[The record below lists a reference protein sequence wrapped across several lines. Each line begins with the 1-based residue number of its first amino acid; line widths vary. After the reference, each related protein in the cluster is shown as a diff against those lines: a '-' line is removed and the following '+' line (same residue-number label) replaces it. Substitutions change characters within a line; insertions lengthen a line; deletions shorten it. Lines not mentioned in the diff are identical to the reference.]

1 MSLRIVGDV
10 DAVAEI
16 FKFILSLRVRVLR
29 VSLLGLSDIVAP
41 KRWGCFQPAFNPAPG
56 ESERKKREENEGQPT
71 LHTLDIVRWSA
82 PVESQT
88 PPPASLFLTDF
99 SLKFSRL
106 GANSPPH
113 DETRFFTF
121 NLHDLELRIGRL

>member
-41 KRWGCFQPAFNPAPG
+41 KRRGCFQPAFNPAPG
-56 ESERKKREENEGQPT
+56 ESERKERE
-71 LHTLDIVRWSA
+71 
-82 PVESQT
+82 
-88 PPPASLFLTDF
+88 
-99 SLKFSRL
+99 
-106 GANSPPH
+106 
-113 DETRFFTF
+113 
-121 NLHDLELRIGRL
+121 